1 MLDNPGSVL
10 YYKPTRTGQKTNHSI
25 GWGISMNI
33 TIPLDKRHNEGCLV
47 AANTQNQLN
56 QQLIANKRLDFE
68 MARLK
73 HCAEQERLGVTFHPS
88 SPAAQICADI
98 VVTNPHGVIPN
109 HQHEI
114 PK

>member
-1 MLDNPGSVL
+1 MSEYLLEFEEPL
-10 YYKPTRTGQKTNHSI
+10 QKIEEKIETLKKTAYRTGIDVDSSI
-25 GWGISMNI
+25 EELN
-33 TIPLDKRHNEGCLV
+33 K
-47 AANTQNQLN
+47 QL
-56 QQLIANKRLDFE
+56 LANKRLDFE

-73 HCAEQERLGVTFHPS
+73 HCAEQKRLGVTFHPS

-98 VVTNPHGVIPN
+98 VVANPHGVIPN